1 MAFMS
6 IEPLNSEA
14 LTQPNKTKSQKI
26 LLDLYL
32 YLDEL
37 FLSINLKIKNL
48 SLLFLYLIG
57 YKMAY

>member
-6 IEPLNSEA
+6 IETLNSEA

-37 FLSINLKIKNL
+37 FLSINLKIKKI
-48 SLLFLYLIG
+48 SLYYFFI
-57 YKMAY
+57 